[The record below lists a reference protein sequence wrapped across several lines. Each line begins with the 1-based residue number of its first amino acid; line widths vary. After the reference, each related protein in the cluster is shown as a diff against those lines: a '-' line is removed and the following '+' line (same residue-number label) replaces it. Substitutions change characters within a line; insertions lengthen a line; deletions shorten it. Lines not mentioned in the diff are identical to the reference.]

1 MMEFS
6 PPPRRTAQDS
16 LLPMINVVFLLLVFF
31 LISARMTPP
40 EPFPVIPPQAQAQE
54 EAQGLF
60 TLHIGADGRIGYRD
74 ALGDAALAGLAAA
87 RGAHC
92 AAVDCAAEPPR
103 LLLRADAG
111 LPAVALARLM
121 PRLGALGFDR
131 VDLLAQAAP

>member
-1 MMEFS
+1 MDFS
-6 PPPRRTAQDS
+6 PPPRRAAQDS

-40 EPFPVIPPQAQAQE
+40 EPFPVTPPEAQAQE

-60 TLHIGADGRIGYRD
+60 TLHIAADGLVGYRE
-74 ALGDAALAGLAAA
+74 ATGEAALEALAAA
-87 RGAHC
+87 RAAHC
-92 AAVDCAAEPPR
+92 AALDCAVEPPR

-131 VDLLAQAAP
+131 VDLLAQAVP